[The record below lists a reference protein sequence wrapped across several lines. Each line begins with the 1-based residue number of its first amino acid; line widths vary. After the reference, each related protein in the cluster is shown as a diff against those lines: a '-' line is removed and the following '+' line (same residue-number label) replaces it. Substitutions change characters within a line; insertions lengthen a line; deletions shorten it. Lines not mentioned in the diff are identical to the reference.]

1 MSQVAHTKLKMPL
14 NGRSFNQ
21 DSNDNPKTSYIKE
34 LVDPEHQL
42 FHHRIQSC
50 SYNLDRHH
58 LSRVLIDNMIHHNGI
73 GISANQIGIWER
85 AFAMVRDLENNE
97 VMVCFNPR
105 IIKSYSEEV
114 EMEEGCLSYPELFL
128 KVKRPDKIVVKYED
142 EDKKTHKLKLQG
154 LASRV
159 FQHEYDH
166 MEGIDFTQR
175 T

>member
-1 MSQVAHTKLKMPL
+1 MITPRAT
-14 NGRSFNQ
+14 F
-21 DSNDNPKTSYIKE
+21 IKE
-34 LVDPEHQL
+34 LVEPEHQL

-58 LSRVLIDNMIHHNGI
+58 LSRVLIDNMIHHEGI

-105 IIKSYSEEV
+105 IIKSYAEEV
-114 EMEEGCLSYPELFL
+114 EMEEGCLSYPDLFL
-128 KVKRPDKIVVKYED
+128 KVKRPDRIVVKYED
-142 EDKKTHKLKLQG
+142 VDKKVHKVKLSG

>member
-1 MSQVAHTKLKMPL
+1 MEMFSTMITP
-14 NGRSFNQ
+14 RTTF
-21 DSNDNPKTSYIKE
+21 IKE
-34 LVDPEHQL
+34 LVEPEHQL

-58 LSRVLIDNMIHHNGI
+58 LSKILIDNMIHHNGI

-85 AFAMVRDLENNE
+85 AFAMVRDLEHQE

-105 IIKSYSEEV
+105 IIKSYTEEV

-128 KVKRPDKIVVKYED
+128 KIKRPDKIVVKYED
-142 EDKKTHKLKLQG
+142 EDKKTHKIKLEG

>member
-1 MSQVAHTKLKMPL
+1 MIT
-14 NGRSFNQ
+14 
-21 DSNDNPKTSYIKE
+21 PKTNYIKE
-34 LVDPEHQL
+34 LVKPEHQL
-42 FHHRIQSC
+42 FHHRINSC

-58 LSRVLIDNMIHHNGI
+58 LSKILIDNMIHYEGI

-85 AFAMVRDLENNE
+85 AFAMIRDLEHSE
-97 VMVCFNPR
+97 VIVCFNPS
-105 IIKSYSEEV
+105 IVKSYSEEV

-128 KVKRPDKIVVKYED
+128 KIKRPNKIVVKYED
-142 EDKKTHKLKLQG
+142 EDKKIHKMKLEG

>member
-1 MSQVAHTKLKMPL
+1 MAEVSIRILMIT
-14 NGRSFNQ
+14 
-21 DSNDNPKTSYIKE
+21 PKTSYIKE
-34 LVDPEHQL
+34 LVEPEHQL

-50 SYNLDRHH
+50 SYNLNRQE
-58 LSRVLIDNMIHHNGI
+58 LSRILIDNMIHHQGI

-97 VMVCFNPR
+97 VIVCFNPR
-105 IIKSYSEEV
+105 IVKSYSEEV

-128 KVKRPDKIVVKYED
+128 KIKRPDKIVVKYED
-142 EDKKTHKLKLQG
+142 EDKKIHKIKLQG

>member
-1 MSQVAHTKLKMPL
+1 MAEVSIRVLMIT
-14 NGRSFNQ
+14 
-21 DSNDNPKTSYIKE
+21 PKTTYIKE
-34 LVDPEHQL
+34 LVEPEHQL

-58 LSRVLIDNMIHHNGI
+58 LSKVLIDNMIHHEGI

-128 KVKRPDKIVVKYED
+128 KIKRPDKIVVKYED
-142 EDKKTHKLKLQG
+142 EDKKIHKIKLQG

>member
-1 MSQVAHTKLKMPL
+1 MITPRATFV
-14 NGRSFNQ
+14 
-21 DSNDNPKTSYIKE
+21 KE
-34 LVDPEHQL
+34 LVEPEHQL

-105 IIKSYSEEV
+105 IIKSYTEEV

-128 KVKRPDKIVVKYED
+128 KIKRPDKIVVKYED
-142 EDKKTHKLKLQG
+142 EDKKTHKMKLQG

>member
-1 MSQVAHTKLKMPL
+1 MAEVSIRILMITPRAT
-14 NGRSFNQ
+14 F
-21 DSNDNPKTSYIKE
+21 IKE
-34 LVDPEHQL
+34 LVEPEHQL

-58 LSRVLIDNMIHHNGI
+58 LSRVLIDNMIHHEGI

-128 KVKRPDKIVVKYED
+128 KIKRPDKIVVKYED
-142 EDKKTHKLKLQG
+142 ENKKIHKIKLQG

>member
-1 MSQVAHTKLKMPL
+1 MAEVSIRILMI
-14 NGRSFNQ
+14 R
-21 DSNDNPKTSYIKE
+21 E
-34 LVDPEHQL
+34 LVKPEHQL

-50 SYNLDRHH
+50 SYNLDRHN
-58 LSRVLIDNMIHHNGI
+58 LSKILIDNMIHHNGI

-85 AFAMVRDLENNE
+85 AFAMIRDLEHQE

-128 KVKRPDKIVVKYED
+128 KIKRPDKIVVKYED
-142 EDKKTHKLKLQG
+142 ENKKIHKIKLQG

>member
-1 MSQVAHTKLKMPL
+1 MITPRATFV
-14 NGRSFNQ
+14 
-21 DSNDNPKTSYIKE
+21 KE
-34 LVDPEHQL
+34 LVEPEHQL

-85 AFAMVRDLENNE
+85 AFAMVRDLENHE

-128 KVKRPDKIVVKYED
+128 KIKRPDKIVVKYED
-142 EDKKTHKLKLQG
+142 EDKKTHKIKLQG

-175 T
+175 SQ

>member
-1 MSQVAHTKLKMPL
+1 MAEVSIMILMITTKI
-14 NGRSFNQ
+14 
-21 DSNDNPKTSYIKE
+21 SYIKE
-34 LVDPEHQL
+34 LVEPEHQL

-58 LSRVLIDNMIHHNGI
+58 LSKILIDNMIHHNGI

-85 AFAMVRDLENNE
+85 AFAMIRDLENNE
-97 VMVCFNPR
+97 IIVCFNPR
-105 IIKSYSEEV
+105 IVKSYSEEV

-128 KVKRPDKIVVKYED
+128 KIKRPDKIVVKYED
-142 EDKKTHKLKLQG
+142 EDKKTHKMKLQG

>member
-1 MSQVAHTKLKMPL
+1 MITPRAT
-14 NGRSFNQ
+14 F
-21 DSNDNPKTSYIKE
+21 IKD
-34 LVDPEHQL
+34 LVEPEHQL
-42 FHHRIQSC
+42 FHHRINSC

-85 AFAMVRDLENNE
+85 AFAMVRDIENNE

-128 KVKRPDKIVVKYED
+128 KIKRPDKIIVKYED
-142 EDKKTHKLKLQG
+142 EDKQTHKLKLQG

>member
-1 MSQVAHTKLKMPL
+1 MEKFPTMITP
-14 NGRSFNQ
+14 RITF
-21 DSNDNPKTSYIKE
+21 IKD
-34 LVDPEHQL
+34 LVEPEHQL
-42 FHHRIQSC
+42 FHHRINSC

-85 AFAMVRDLENNE
+85 AFAMVRDIENNE

-128 KVKRPDKIVVKYED
+128 KIKRPDKIIVKYED
-142 EDKKTHKLKLQG
+142 ENKKTHKLKLQG

>member
-1 MSQVAHTKLKMPL
+1 MITPRAT
-14 NGRSFNQ
+14 F
-21 DSNDNPKTSYIKE
+21 IKE

-58 LSRVLIDNMIHHNGI
+58 LSKVLIDNMIHHNGI

-85 AFAMVRDLENNE
+85 AFAMVRDIENNE

-105 IIKSYSEEV
+105 IVKSYSEEV

-128 KVKRPDKIVVKYED
+128 KIKGPDKIIVKYED

>member
-1 MSQVAHTKLKMPL
+1 MITPRAT
-14 NGRSFNQ
+14 F
-21 DSNDNPKTSYIKE
+21 IKE
-34 LVDPEHQL
+34 LVEPEHQL

-128 KVKRPDKIVVKYED
+128 KIKRPDKIIVKYED

>member
-1 MSQVAHTKLKMPL
+1 MITPRAT
-14 NGRSFNQ
+14 F
-21 DSNDNPKTSYIKE
+21 IKD
-34 LVDPEHQL
+34 LVEPEHQL
-42 FHHRIQSC
+42 FHHRINSC

-58 LSRVLIDNMIHHNGI
+58 LSRVLVDNMIHHNGI

-85 AFAMVRDLENNE
+85 AFAMVRDLEHQE

-105 IIKSYSEEV
+105 IIKSYTEEV

-128 KVKRPDKIVVKYED
+128 KIKRPDKIVVKYED
-142 EDKKTHKLKLQG
+142 EDKKTHKMKLEG

>member
-1 MSQVAHTKLKMPL
+1 MITPRAT
-14 NGRSFNQ
+14 F
-21 DSNDNPKTSYIKE
+21 IKE
-34 LVDPEHQL
+34 LVEPEHQL
-42 FHHRIQSC
+42 FHHRINSC

-85 AFAMVRDLENNE
+85 AFAMIRDIENHE

-105 IIKSYSEEV
+105 IIKSYTEEV

-128 KVKRPDKIVVKYED
+128 KIKRPDKIVVKYED
-142 EDKKTHKLKLQG
+142 EDKKSHKLKLQG

>member
-1 MSQVAHTKLKMPL
+1 MITP
-14 NGRSFNQ
+14 R
-21 DSNDNPKTSYIKE
+21 TSYIKE
-34 LVDPEHQL
+34 LVEPEHQL

-58 LSRVLIDNMIHHNGI
+58 LSKILIDNMIHHNGI

-85 AFAMVRDLENNE
+85 AFAMVRDLEHQE
-97 VMVCFNPR
+97 IMVCFNPR
-105 IIKSYSEEV
+105 IIKSYTEEV

-128 KVKRPDKIVVKYED
+128 KIKRPDKIVVKYED

>member
-1 MSQVAHTKLKMPL
+1 MIT
-14 NGRSFNQ
+14 
-21 DSNDNPKTSYIKE
+21 PKTTYIKE

-58 LSRVLIDNMIHHNGI
+58 LSRVLIDNMIHHEGI

-128 KVKRPDKIVVKYED
+128 KIKRPDKIVVKYED
-142 EDKKTHKLKLQG
+142 ENKKIHKIKLQG

>member
-1 MSQVAHTKLKMPL
+1 MEMFPTMITP
-14 NGRSFNQ
+14 RTTF
-21 DSNDNPKTSYIKE
+21 IKD
-34 LVDPEHQL
+34 LVEPEHQL
-42 FHHRIQSC
+42 FHLRINSC

-85 AFAMVRDLENNE
+85 AFAMVRDIENNE

-105 IIKSYSEEV
+105 IVKSYSEEV

-128 KVKRPDKIVVKYED
+128 KIKRPDKIIVKYED

>member
-1 MSQVAHTKLKMPL
+1 MITPRAT
-14 NGRSFNQ
+14 F
-21 DSNDNPKTSYIKE
+21 IKE
-34 LVDPEHQL
+34 LVEPEHQL
-42 FHHRIQSC
+42 FHHQIQSC
-50 SYNLDRHH
+50 SYDLDRHH

-105 IIKSYSEEV
+105 IVKSYSEEV

-128 KVKRPDKIVVKYED
+128 KIKRPDKIVVKYED
-142 EDKKTHKLKLQG
+142 ENKKTHKIKLQG

>member
-1 MSQVAHTKLKMPL
+1 MITPRAT
-14 NGRSFNQ
+14 F
-21 DSNDNPKTSYIKE
+21 IKE

-58 LSRVLIDNMIHHNGI
+58 LSRVLIDNMIHHEGI

-85 AFAMVRDLENNE
+85 AFAMVRDLEHSE

-105 IIKSYSEEV
+105 IVKSYSEEV

-128 KVKRPDKIVVKYED
+128 KIKRPDKIVVKYED
-142 EDKKTHKLKLQG
+142 EDKKTHKMKLEG

>member
-1 MSQVAHTKLKMPL
+1 MEMFSTMITP
-14 NGRSFNQ
+14 RTTF
-21 DSNDNPKTSYIKE
+21 IKE
-34 LVDPEHQL
+34 LVEPEHQL
-42 FHHRIQSC
+42 FHHRINSC

-58 LSRVLIDNMIHHNGI
+58 LSRVLIDNMIHHEGI

-128 KVKRPDKIVVKYED
+128 KIKRPDKIVVKYED
-142 EDKKTHKLKLQG
+142 ENKKIHKIKLQG

>member
-1 MSQVAHTKLKMPL
+1 MI
-14 NGRSFNQ
+14 R
-21 DSNDNPKTSYIKE
+21 E
-34 LVDPEHQL
+34 LVEPKHQL

-50 SYNLDRHH
+50 SYNLNRQE
-58 LSRVLIDNMIHHNGI
+58 LSKILIDNMIHHNGI
-73 GISANQIGIWER
+73 GLSANQIGIWER
-85 AFAMVRDLENNE
+85 AFVMVRDLEHNE

-105 IIKSYSEEV
+105 IIKSYTEEV
-114 EMEEGCLSYPELFL
+114 EMEEGCLSYPDLFL

-142 EDKKTHKLKLQG
+142 VDKKTHKMKLEG

>member
-1 MSQVAHTKLKMPL
+1 MAKISVRILMITPRAT
-14 NGRSFNQ
+14 F
-21 DSNDNPKTSYIKE
+21 IKE
-34 LVDPEHQL
+34 LVEPEHQL

-85 AFAMVRDLENNE
+85 AFAMVRDLEHQE

-105 IIKSYSEEV
+105 IIKSYTEEV

-128 KVKRPDKIVVKYED
+128 KIKRPNKIVVKYED
-142 EDKKTHKLKLQG
+142 EDKKTHKMKLEG

>member
-1 MSQVAHTKLKMPL
+1 MAEVSIRILMI
-14 NGRSFNQ
+14 R
-21 DSNDNPKTSYIKE
+21 E
-34 LVDPEHQL
+34 LVKPEHQL

-50 SYNLDRHH
+50 SYNLDRHN
-58 LSRVLIDNMIHHNGI
+58 LSKILIDNMIHHNGI

-85 AFAMVRDLENNE
+85 AFAMIRDLEHQE

-105 IIKSYSEEV
+105 IIKSYTEEV

-128 KVKRPDKIVVKYED
+128 KIKRPDKIVVKYED
-142 EDKKTHKLKLQG
+142 EDKKTHKIKLEG